1 VSKTLDC
8 GTIQLWRFPISE
20 FLDRRNADNFT
31 AFNCGEPSPKALL

>member
-1 VSKTLDC
+1 
-8 GTIQLWRFPISE
+8 LWNDPVLAFPISQ